1 MKYVFSKQQ
10 IDSLEREVLNAP
22 FPLGGFDQR
31 GEPAL

>member
-10 IDSLEREVLNAP
+10 IGSLERQVLNAP
-22 FPLGGFDQR
+22 FAAGGFDQR